1 MMAPDDLGE
10 RRQVSHMPTIAL
22 SVAAIL
28 FLVVGAMSYRD
39 FVRTSLEKEFAEKEE
54 RLMQRQ
60 GYYGNAVPGQYIP
73 PGQQPY
79 PQPAAGQVVPL
90 QPLPGGYPPAPV
102 AGATQPV
109 ANPAPANPAP
119 AVTAYD
125 PALPVPNDPEIDNIR
140 QTLEQAREQGRKTE
154 ERYNGLAGN
163 ANQAPAAAAAAPQ
176 AETQISAELPD
187 FLREAVQ
194 APPGGN
200 PEVEARLQK
209 MRDQVRSAPS
219 LAKVTSYNKDWGIVT
234 FNAGTGQGVKVDQRF
249 AVRRGSE
256 ILGWIKVDQVDL
268 DQSIAVLVTK
278 NRDSDTSVK
287 PDVGDD
293 LIDFELF

>member
-1 MMAPDDLGE
+1 
-10 RRQVSHMPTIAL
+10 
-22 SVAAIL
+22 
-28 FLVVGAMSYRD
+28 
-39 FVRTSLEKEFAEKEE
+39 
-54 RLMQRQ
+54 
-60 GYYGNAVPGQYIP
+60 
-73 PGQQPY
+73 
-79 PQPAAGQVVPL
+79 
-90 QPLPGGYPPAPV
+90 PAPS
-102 AGATQPV
+102 
-109 ANPAPANPAP
+109 NPAP

-125 PALPVPNDPEIDNIR
+125 TTLPVPNDPQIDNIR
-140 QTLEQAREQGRKTE
+140 QTLDQAREQGRKTE
-154 ERYNGLAGN
+154 ERYNELAGN
-163 ANQAPAAAAAAPQ
+163 ANQAPAAVTPTGATPAPQ

-256 ILGWIKVDQVDL
+256 ILGWIKVDQVDV